1 MENLSV
7 GSQRKKKIAVSA
19 VAAGALFIM
28 IPVLAAWLSP
38 FNARAGEDGPRDTAP
53 AAATASP
60 EQELAVL
67 EQAGT
72 ELTGGLAAAATAAA
86 VDSAIAQ
93 AQSGDASTVGDP
105 AEDGAETP
113 DGASATDGDVG
124 GAVTGFWSLAWS
136 KAWPPLKSI
145 LSNLWT
151 LTKTV
156 FLAIWGV
163 VKDVGDSVDANI
175 NADPGAAGVPVN
187 AAP

>member
-1 MENLSV
+1 MKNLSV

-28 IPVLAAWLSP
+28 IPILAAWLSP
-38 FNARAGEDGPRDTAP
+38 FNARAGEDGPRDAAP
-53 AAATASP
+53 AAATAPP
-60 EQELAVL
+60 EQELTLL

-72 ELTGGLAAAATAAA
+72 ELADELVVAAATAT
-86 VDSAIAQ
+86 VNSAIAQ
-93 AQSGDASTVGDP
+93 AQSEDAPTAAAPS
-105 AEDGAETP
+105 ADGAETP
-113 DGASATDGDVG
+113 DGTNATDGDVG

-136 KAWPPLKSI
+136 KAWPPLKNI

-156 FLAIWGV
+156 FLALWGI
-163 VKDVGDSVDANI
+163 VKDVGSSVDANI
-175 NADPGAAGVPVN
+175 NANSGATGAPVN